1 MGAILSYLGSS
12 MAAIFADK
20 ILGWIAL
27 KAVLVFLFI
36 IVVPLLL
43 NNFMYDIIKIMM
55 DFSSSQASGAA
66 SLNGAMTFSG
76 FAAWL
81 MECFRIPEAIAIMV
95 SALALRSILLMVP
108 FVRLVG

>member
-1 MGAILSYLGSS
+1 MAAILAYLGSS

-43 NNFMYDIIKIMM
+43 NNFLYDIIKIMM
-55 DFSSSQASGAA
+55 DFASSQAGSA
-66 SLNGAMTFSG
+66 SQFNGNMTFSG
-76 FAAWL
+76 FLAWL
-81 MECFRIPEAIAIMV
+81 LECFRIPEAISLLV
-95 SALALRSILLMVP
+95 SALSLRVVLNMIP